1 VAEVE
6 RRWGR
11 LGLPPGWNT
20 DRQREQAHRMA
31 YRLAAYFADPDRP
44 EKVDSE
50 VPLRVEVG
58 RATISGRVDRLERAA
73 DGGLR
78 VVDYKTGSSK
88 PRADDVPTH
97 PQLGTYQLAVEHGA
111 FGREGTTSAG
121 AALLH
126 LGKAA
131 GASDKPV
138 IQQQPPL
145 ETQDDPGWAAQLVAE
160 TAEGMGGHEFAATP
174 GTWCT
179 FCPVK
184 TSCPAMPEGS
194 TLR

>member
-1 VAEVE
+1 VE

-11 LGLPPGWNT
+11 LGLPPGWAT
-20 DRQREQAHRMA
+20 DRQRQQAYLMA
-31 YRLAAYFADPDRP
+31 RRLAAYYADAERP
-44 EKVDSE
+44 EKVSSE
-50 VPLRVEVG
+50 VPLRVDVG
-58 RATISGRVDRLERAA
+58 RATITGRVDRLEREP
-73 DGGLR
+73 DGRLR
-78 VVDYKTGSSK
+78 GVDYKTGSSK
-88 PRADDVPTH
+88 PKADEVATH

-111 FGREGTTSAG
+111 FGSEGRVSAG

-131 GASDKPV
+131 GASEKPAL
-138 IQQQPPL
+138 QQQPPL
-145 ETQDDPGWAAQLVAE
+145 ESQHDPEWAARLVAA
-160 TAEGMGGHEFAATP
+160 TAEGMGGGEFPATP
-174 GTWCT
+174 GSWCT